1 MKRRS
6 PRVTTKSINL
16 ACYLSMHHGLLVKVE
31 VKKTGK
37 RSDEM
42 RLTFTNPFI
51 RKLKKLYKP
60 DICYV
65 TTKNLL
71 KLTGQISCL
80 LDDEKRANFQ
90 EHLLIYNWTQAKL
103 KKGLVKGGAV

>member
-1 MKRRS
+1 MKHRS
-6 PRVTTKSINL
+6 PQVTTKSINL

-60 DICYV
+60 DTCYV
-65 TTKNLL
+65 TAKNLL
-71 KLTGQISCL
+71 KLTGRISGL
-80 LDDEKRANFQ
+80 LDDEERANYQ
-90 EHLLIYNWTQAKL
+90 E
-103 KKGLVKGGAV
+103 GLVIGGAA

>member
-1 MKRRS
+1 MKCRS

-60 DICYV
+60 ETCYV
-65 TTKNLL
+65 TAKNLL
-71 KLTGQISCL
+71 KLTERISGL
-80 LDDEKRANFQ
+80 LDDEKRANYQ
-90 EHLLIYNWTQAKL
+90 E
-103 KKGLVKGGAV
+103 GLVIGGAA

>member
-1 MKRRS
+1 MKKTS
-6 PRVTTKSINL
+6 PQITTKSINL
-16 ACYLSMHHGLLVKVE
+16 ACFLSMHHGLLVKVE

-51 RKLKKLYKP
+51 RKIRKLYDP

-71 KLTGQISCL
+71 KLTERISGV
-80 LDDEKRANFQ
+80 LDERKRKNYQ
-90 EHLLIYNWTQAKL
+90 
-103 KKGLVKGGAV
+103 KGLIIGGAA